1 LKMKEES
8 NIFFVG
14 VREPEEVKKNLLES
28 LKEVVESLRRFE
40 KFKEIREEKARNISK
55 LRDDIKEL
63 AGVASRLKAAL
74 PETKLRI
81 AVESFKKPKKKRH
94 AGKKAEAQKTEV
106 KKEAIDKV
114 RRPVSE
120 LEKLE
125 AELSAIESKLSALK

>member
-1 LKMKEES
+1 MKEES

-28 LKEVVESLRRFE
+28 L
-40 KFKEIREEKARNISK
+40 KEIREEKARNISK

-106 KKEAIDKV
+106 KKEAIDKA

-125 AELSAIESKLSALK
+125 AELRAIERKLSALK